1 MVQAPARVKELDQAR
16 YRVSQLEKGLSI
28 VDGRGYN
35 VLAGLAELVK
45 HVPPG
50 VPLKVRELTI
60 DGTSIHLEGETTTFD
75 AVEKIKQA
83 FVADRDL
90 SGRIHQRYPCRGCAE
105 PSRVSPHLYGATAMM
120 QMLKE
125 RWQHFSQRE
134 RIIVSAGGA
143 MVAAALVF
151 LLIIDPLMATIDK
164 LDRQARR
171 KAKDSQELALVA
183 QEYVV
188 KQARIAT
195 LEQRMPIPPAQFS
208 LLAFMEEA
216 TTTAQIRDRIVGM
229 QPQAPIVVQGYQET
243 AVDLRLDG
251 VSLPQILALLVAI
264 DQAPYDV
271 QVHHL
276 QLKPKYDNPVNLD
289 ATLRIVTYAKV

>member
-1 MVQAPARVKELDQAR
+1 
-16 YRVSQLEKGLSI
+16 
-28 VDGRGYN
+28 
-35 VLAGLAELVK
+35 
-45 HVPPG
+45 
-50 VPLKVRELTI
+50 
-60 DGTSIHLEGETTTFD
+60 
-75 AVEKIKQA
+75 
-83 FVADRDL
+83 
-90 SGRIHQRYPCRGCAE
+90 
-105 PSRVSPHLYGATAMM
+105 MM
-120 QMLKE
+120 QTLKE

-134 RIIVSAGGA
+134 RIIVAAGGA
-143 MVAAALVF
+143 VVAATLVF

-171 KAKDSQELALVA
+171 KVKDSQELALVA

-188 KQARIAT
+188 KQARIAK

-216 TTTAQIRDRIVGM
+216 TTTAQIRDRITGM

-251 VSLPQILALLVAI
+251 VSLPQILALLVVI
-264 DQAPYDV
+264 EQAPYDV

>member
-1 MVQAPARVKELDQAR
+1 
-16 YRVSQLEKGLSI
+16 
-28 VDGRGYN
+28 
-35 VLAGLAELVK
+35 
-45 HVPPG
+45 
-50 VPLKVRELTI
+50 
-60 DGTSIHLEGETTTFD
+60 
-75 AVEKIKQA
+75 
-83 FVADRDL
+83 
-90 SGRIHQRYPCRGCAE
+90 
-105 PSRVSPHLYGATAMM
+105 MM

-134 RIIVSAGGA
+134 RIIVAAGGA

-151 LLIIDPLMATIDK
+151 LLIIDPLMATIDT

-171 KAKDSQELALVA
+171 KLKDSQELALVA

-188 KQARIAT
+188 KQARIAK
-195 LEQRMPIPPAQFS
+195 LEQRMPNPPAQFS

-216 TTTAQIRDRIVGM
+216 TTTAQIRDRIVGL
-229 QPQAPIVVQGYQET
+229 QPQAPIVVEGYQET

-251 VSLPQILALLVAI
+251 VSLLQILALLLAI
-264 DQAPYDV
+264 EQAPYDV

-276 QLKPKYDNPVNLD
+276 QMKPKYDNPINLD

>member
-1 MVQAPARVKELDQAR
+1 
-16 YRVSQLEKGLSI
+16 
-28 VDGRGYN
+28 
-35 VLAGLAELVK
+35 
-45 HVPPG
+45 
-50 VPLKVRELTI
+50 
-60 DGTSIHLEGETTTFD
+60 
-75 AVEKIKQA
+75 
-83 FVADRDL
+83 
-90 SGRIHQRYPCRGCAE
+90 
-105 PSRVSPHLYGATAMM
+105 MM

-134 RIIVSAGGA
+134 RIVVAAGGA
-143 MVAAALVF
+143 LVAAALVF
-151 LLIIDPLMATIDK
+151 VMIIDPLMGSINN
-164 LDRQARR
+164 LDRHARQ

-183 QEYVV
+183 QEYVL
-188 KQARIAT
+188 KHARLAK
-195 LEQRMPIPPAQFS
+195 LEQRMPRPPAQFS

-243 AVDLRLDG
+243 AVDLRLDN

-264 DQAPYDV
+264 EQAPYDV

-276 QLKPKYDNPVNLD
+276 QMKPKYDNPVNHD

>member
-1 MVQAPARVKELDQAR
+1 
-16 YRVSQLEKGLSI
+16 
-28 VDGRGYN
+28 
-35 VLAGLAELVK
+35 
-45 HVPPG
+45 
-50 VPLKVRELTI
+50 
-60 DGTSIHLEGETTTFD
+60 
-75 AVEKIKQA
+75 
-83 FVADRDL
+83 
-90 SGRIHQRYPCRGCAE
+90 
-105 PSRVSPHLYGATAMM
+105 MM

-164 LDRQARR
+164 LDRQAQR
-171 KAKDSQELALVA
+171 KTKDSQELALVA
-183 QEYVV
+183 QEYVI
-188 KQARIAT
+188 KRARIAK
-195 LEQRMPIPPAQFS
+195 LEQRMPTPPAQFS

-229 QPQAPIVVQGYQET
+229 QPQAPTVVQGYQET

-251 VSLPQILALLVAI
+251 VSLPQLLALLVAI
-264 DQAPYDV
+264 EQAPYDV

-276 QLKPKYDNPVNLD
+276 QMKPKYDNPVNLD

>member
-1 MVQAPARVKELDQAR
+1 
-16 YRVSQLEKGLSI
+16 
-28 VDGRGYN
+28 
-35 VLAGLAELVK
+35 
-45 HVPPG
+45 
-50 VPLKVRELTI
+50 
-60 DGTSIHLEGETTTFD
+60 
-75 AVEKIKQA
+75 
-83 FVADRDL
+83 
-90 SGRIHQRYPCRGCAE
+90 
-105 PSRVSPHLYGATAMM
+105 MM

-134 RIIVSAGGA
+134 RIIVAAGGA

-151 LLIIDPLMATIDK
+151 LLIIDPLIATIDK

-171 KAKDSQELALVA
+171 KAKDNQELALVV

-188 KQARIAT
+188 KQARIAK

-216 TTTAQIRDRIVGM
+216 TTTAQIRDRITGM

-251 VSLPQILALLVAI
+251 VSLPQLLALLVAI
-264 DQAPYDV
+264 EQAPYDV

>member
-1 MVQAPARVKELDQAR
+1 
-16 YRVSQLEKGLSI
+16 
-28 VDGRGYN
+28 
-35 VLAGLAELVK
+35 
-45 HVPPG
+45 
-50 VPLKVRELTI
+50 
-60 DGTSIHLEGETTTFD
+60 
-75 AVEKIKQA
+75 
-83 FVADRDL
+83 
-90 SGRIHQRYPCRGCAE
+90 
-105 PSRVSPHLYGATAMM
+105 M

-134 RIIVSAGGA
+134 RIIVAAGGA
-143 MVAAALVF
+143 LVAAALAFVM
-151 LLIIDPLMATIDK
+151 IIDPLMTSIDR

-188 KQARIAT
+188 KQTRIT
-195 LEQRMPIPPAQFS
+195 KLEQRMPTPPAQFS

-216 TTTAQIRDRIVGM
+216 TTTAQIRDHIVGM

-264 DQAPYDV
+264 EQAPYDV

-276 QLKPKYDNPVNLD
+276 QMKPKYDNPVNLD

>member
-1 MVQAPARVKELDQAR
+1 
-16 YRVSQLEKGLSI
+16 
-28 VDGRGYN
+28 
-35 VLAGLAELVK
+35 
-45 HVPPG
+45 
-50 VPLKVRELTI
+50 
-60 DGTSIHLEGETTTFD
+60 
-75 AVEKIKQA
+75 
-83 FVADRDL
+83 
-90 SGRIHQRYPCRGCAE
+90 
-105 PSRVSPHLYGATAMM
+105 M

-134 RIIVSAGGA
+134 RIIVAAGGTV
-143 MVAAALVF
+143 VAAVLAF
-151 LLIIDPLMATIDK
+151 LLVIDPLMATIDK

-183 QEYVV
+183 QEYLV
-188 KQARIAT
+188 KQARIAK
-195 LEQRMPIPPAQFS
+195 LEQRMPSPPAQFS

-243 AVDLRLDG
+243 SVDLRLDG
-251 VSLPQILALLVAI
+251 VTLPQLLALLVAI
-264 DQAPYDV
+264 EQAPYDV

-276 QLKPKYDNPVNLD
+276 QMKPKYDNPVNLD

>member
-1 MVQAPARVKELDQAR
+1 
-16 YRVSQLEKGLSI
+16 
-28 VDGRGYN
+28 
-35 VLAGLAELVK
+35 
-45 HVPPG
+45 
-50 VPLKVRELTI
+50 
-60 DGTSIHLEGETTTFD
+60 
-75 AVEKIKQA
+75 
-83 FVADRDL
+83 
-90 SGRIHQRYPCRGCAE
+90 
-105 PSRVSPHLYGATAMM
+105 MM

-134 RIIVSAGGA
+134 RIVVAAGGTV
-143 MVAAALVF
+143 VAAVLAF
-151 LLIIDPLMATIDK
+151 LLVIDPLMATIDK
-164 LDRQARR
+164 LDRQAKR

-183 QEYVV
+183 QEYLV
-188 KQARIAT
+188 KQARIAK
-195 LEQRMPIPPAQFS
+195 LEQRMPSPPAQFS

-264 DQAPYDV
+264 EQAPYDV

-276 QLKPKYDNPVNLD
+276 QMKPKYDNPVNLD

>member
-1 MVQAPARVKELDQAR
+1 
-16 YRVSQLEKGLSI
+16 
-28 VDGRGYN
+28 
-35 VLAGLAELVK
+35 
-45 HVPPG
+45 
-50 VPLKVRELTI
+50 
-60 DGTSIHLEGETTTFD
+60 
-75 AVEKIKQA
+75 
-83 FVADRDL
+83 
-90 SGRIHQRYPCRGCAE
+90 
-105 PSRVSPHLYGATAMM
+105 MM

-171 KAKDSQELALVA
+171 KTKDSQELALVA
-183 QEYVV
+183 QEYVI
-188 KQARIAT
+188 KQARIAK
-195 LEQRMPIPPAQFS
+195 LEQRMPTPPAQFS

-229 QPQAPIVVQGYQET
+229 QPQAPVVVQGYQET

-251 VSLPQILALLVAI
+251 VSLPQLLALLVAI
-264 DQAPYDV
+264 EQAPYDV

-276 QLKPKYDNPVNLD
+276 QMKPKYDNPVNLD

>member
-1 MVQAPARVKELDQAR
+1 
-16 YRVSQLEKGLSI
+16 
-28 VDGRGYN
+28 
-35 VLAGLAELVK
+35 
-45 HVPPG
+45 
-50 VPLKVRELTI
+50 
-60 DGTSIHLEGETTTFD
+60 
-75 AVEKIKQA
+75 
-83 FVADRDL
+83 
-90 SGRIHQRYPCRGCAE
+90 
-105 PSRVSPHLYGATAMM
+105 MM
-120 QMLKE
+120 QTLKE
-125 RWQHFSQRE
+125 RWQQFSQRE
-134 RIIVSAGGA
+134 RIIVAAGGA

-171 KAKDSQELALVA
+171 KAKESQELVLVA
-183 QEYVV
+183 QEYLV
-188 KQARIAT
+188 KQARIT
-195 LEQRMPIPPAQFS
+195 KLEERMPVPSAQFS

-251 VSLPQILALLVAI
+251 VSLPQLLALLEVI
-264 DQAPYDV
+264 EQAPYDV

-276 QLKPKYDNPVNLD
+276 QMKPKYDNPVNLD

>member
-1 MVQAPARVKELDQAR
+1 
-16 YRVSQLEKGLSI
+16 
-28 VDGRGYN
+28 
-35 VLAGLAELVK
+35 
-45 HVPPG
+45 
-50 VPLKVRELTI
+50 
-60 DGTSIHLEGETTTFD
+60 
-75 AVEKIKQA
+75 
-83 FVADRDL
+83 
-90 SGRIHQRYPCRGCAE
+90 
-105 PSRVSPHLYGATAMM
+105 MM

-134 RIIVSAGGA
+134 RIIVAAGGA
-143 MVAAALVF
+143 VVAATLAF

-164 LDRQARR
+164 LDRQTRR
-171 KAKDSQELALVA
+171 KVKDSQELALVA

-188 KQARIAT
+188 KQARIAK

-216 TTTAQIRDRIVGM
+216 TTSAQIRDRIVGM

-264 DQAPYDV
+264 EQAPYDV

>member
-1 MVQAPARVKELDQAR
+1 
-16 YRVSQLEKGLSI
+16 
-28 VDGRGYN
+28 
-35 VLAGLAELVK
+35 
-45 HVPPG
+45 
-50 VPLKVRELTI
+50 
-60 DGTSIHLEGETTTFD
+60 
-75 AVEKIKQA
+75 
-83 FVADRDL
+83 
-90 SGRIHQRYPCRGCAE
+90 
-105 PSRVSPHLYGATAMM
+105 MM
-120 QMLKE
+120 QTLKE

-134 RIIVSAGGA
+134 RIIVAAGGA
-143 MVAAALVF
+143 VVAATLVF

-171 KAKDSQELALVA
+171 KVKDSQELALVA

-188 KQARIAT
+188 KQARIAK
-195 LEQRMPIPPAQFS
+195 LDQRMPIPPAQFS

-216 TTTAQIRDRIVGM
+216 TTTAQIRDRITGM

-264 DQAPYDV
+264 EQAPYDV

>member
-1 MVQAPARVKELDQAR
+1 
-16 YRVSQLEKGLSI
+16 
-28 VDGRGYN
+28 
-35 VLAGLAELVK
+35 
-45 HVPPG
+45 
-50 VPLKVRELTI
+50 
-60 DGTSIHLEGETTTFD
+60 
-75 AVEKIKQA
+75 
-83 FVADRDL
+83 
-90 SGRIHQRYPCRGCAE
+90 
-105 PSRVSPHLYGATAMM
+105 MM

-134 RIIVSAGGA
+134 RIIVAAGGTL
-143 MVAAALVF
+143 VAATLAF
-151 LLIIDPLMATIDK
+151 LLIIDPLMATIDN
-164 LDRQARR
+164 LDRQTRR

-188 KQARIAT
+188 KQARIAK

-216 TTTAQIRDRIVGM
+216 TTTAQIRDRITGM

-264 DQAPYDV
+264 EQAPYDV

>member
-1 MVQAPARVKELDQAR
+1 
-16 YRVSQLEKGLSI
+16 
-28 VDGRGYN
+28 
-35 VLAGLAELVK
+35 
-45 HVPPG
+45 
-50 VPLKVRELTI
+50 
-60 DGTSIHLEGETTTFD
+60 
-75 AVEKIKQA
+75 
-83 FVADRDL
+83 
-90 SGRIHQRYPCRGCAE
+90 
-105 PSRVSPHLYGATAMM
+105 MM

-171 KAKDSQELALVA
+171 KTKDSQELALVA
-183 QEYVV
+183 QEYVI
-188 KQARIAT
+188 KQARIAK
-195 LEQRMPIPPAQFS
+195 LEQRMPSPPAQFS

-216 TTTAQIRDRIVGM
+216 TTAAQIRDRIVGM

-251 VSLPQILALLVAI
+251 VSLPQLLALLVAI
-264 DQAPYDV
+264 EQAPYDV

-276 QLKPKYDNPVNLD
+276 QMKPKYDNPVNLD